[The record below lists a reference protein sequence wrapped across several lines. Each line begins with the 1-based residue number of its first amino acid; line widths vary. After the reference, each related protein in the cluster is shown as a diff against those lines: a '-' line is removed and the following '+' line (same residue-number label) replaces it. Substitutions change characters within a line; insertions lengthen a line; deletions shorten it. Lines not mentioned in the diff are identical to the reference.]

1 MAISRSGR
9 ASVVAGLLSVSV
21 AVVAATDPPSPHL
34 ESWRLRSGAVFV
46 GTVTSIRRLGA
57 LDGLTE
63 DTQGRMEAAVKVAK
77 VLRAPAGVGAPAE
90 AAVRFDSRLPAPE
103 GNGFYALATG
113 EGVLVFADGFEPAY
127 PRELF
132 HGAPKDL
139 ATQITALRDFV
150 VAMDAGA
157 LRLHGLTPATR
168 SSQVRLYDEALGQLL
183 KMGSAGGE

>member
-1 MAISRSGR
+1 MVIGWSGR
-9 ASVVAGLLSVSV
+9 ASVVAGLLSVAV
-21 AVVAATDPPSPHL
+21 GVVAATDPPTPHL
-34 ESWRLRSGAVFV
+34 ESWRLRSRAVFV
-46 GTVTSIRRLGA
+46 GTVTSVRRLGA

-63 DTQGRMEAAVKVAK
+63 DTQGRMEAAVKVEK
-77 VLRAPAGVGAPAE
+77 VLRTPAGVRAPVE

-103 GNGFYALATG
+103 GDGFYALAAG

-139 ATQITALRDFV
+139 ADQVKALRDFV
-150 VAMDAGA
+150 IAMDAGA

-168 SSQVRLYDEALGQLL
+168 ASQVRLYDDVLGQLV
-183 KMGSAGGE
+183 KMGSARGQ